1 VLTENEDIATA
12 ATAVRNLNGYD
23 IGSRQL
29 RVDFSEK
36 ESYSGKGPSSN
47 SDVLYSSN
55 PTINRQ
61 SKSGISLPP
70 LPEGKI
76 PPPGVSIPNAI
87 SQTLQ
92 SIPPQQLAEILSQLK
107 AVATNN
113 PEQGIIQHLIATD
126 YLARQL
132 LTAQPQLAYATFQ
145 AMLMMNLVDP
155 SVLQRVVASTGQ
167 GTQPPPPPQT
177 YAPPPPVPNVDPQR
191 VRYQDNSG

>member
-1 VLTENEDIATA
+1 MLTANEDIATA

-36 ESYSGKGPSSN
+36 ESYGGKGSSSS
-47 SDVLYSSN
+47 SDVFNSSKPKIN
-55 PTINRQ
+55 PQ
-61 SKSGISLPP
+61 SKSGTVLPP

-113 PEQGIIQHLIATD
+113 PEQGSHCDGAPSD
-126 YLARQL
+126 CLARQL

-155 SVLQRVVASTGQ
+155 SVLQHVVASTGQ
-167 GTQPPPPPQT
+167 ATQPPLAHPQT
-177 YAPPPPVPNVDPQR
+177 YAPPPPAPNVDPQR
-191 VRYQDNSG
+191 VRDQP